1 MHQAQA
7 SSLLNIFSAFPYR
20 EQARQDRHARARSA
34 GEPIAAGETLK
45 SIALIGC
52 GVSALQAK
60 DIISYRAAAA
70 PMGDELWNRL

>member
-1 MHQAQA
+1 VQA
-7 SSLLNIFSAFPYR
+7 SSLLNIFSTFPFR

-34 GEPIAAGETLK
+34 GEPIA
-45 SIALIGC
+45 LIGC
-52 GVSALQAK
+52 GVSAIQAK

>member
-1 MHQAQA
+1 MHQAHA
-7 SSLLNIFSAFPYR
+7 LSVPNIFSAFPFR

-34 GEPIAAGETLK
+34 GEPITAGETLK

-52 GVSALQAK
+52 GVSAIQAK
-60 DIISYRAAAA
+60 DIISYRATAA